1 MMKHETTYG
10 GVGGWDVPCS
20 PCDYRK
26 LEWAARRE
34 CEALR
39 GRLDELKK
47 EPIRD
52 GEKELLRRRTI
63 RILTDMYYEQR
74 GNVRLFQQR
83 AEEQEQKKT
92 AGQERKVPPLPA
104 ATA

>member
-1 MMKHETTYG
+1 MKCETNHM
-10 GVGGWDVPCS
+10 GVGGWAVPCS

-34 CEALR
+34 CEMLR
-39 GRLDELKK
+39 SRLAELKRE
-47 EPIRD
+47 EPQD
-52 GEKELLRRRTI
+52 AEKELLRRRTT

-74 GNVRLFQQR
+74 GNMFLFQKR
-83 AEEQEQKKT
+83 ADEQEQRKN
-92 AGQERKVPPLPA
+92 AGKEKSLSSLPA